1 PATPAKKTNIAP
13 SHAALFTRTSRFMIK
28 LVSHAFPGTAR
39 NAPSRRAISI
49 HGAQNRKVPTHSG
62 TRIPR
67 PAAHGRAGP
76 SVDTAPSDR
85 ASLENLEKVVVF
97 WNGLFGYTVV
107 LGVVPVIG
115 RFCMASPDLDAP
127 ARVSHLTAAKFPC
140 GSLRS
145 CVSVLLA
152 FSVALAAAMQ
162 CHAQEQTQQNQNQ
175 AQTQTQDPEQS
186 VAEVARQERTR
197 RQNQQ
202 RKGITTTAALRG
214 ISSSLRGRSRARLA
228 QAADPAL
235 TSVCDRGSSHGRC
248 TCSASGRSV
257 AAVRQAVP
265 LRTAARAACASC
277 CSARVCSCTSCY
289 LPRAG
294 RPQRACHTASG
305 AHRTVTAKLG

>member
-1 PATPAKKTNIAP
+1 SP
-13 SHAALFTRTSRFMIK
+13 SSLFFFS
-28 LVSHAFPGTAR
+28 
-39 NAPSRRAISI
+39 SRRRHTRWPRDWSSDVCSSDL

-162 CHAQEQTQQNQNQ
+162 
-175 AQTQTQDPEQS
+175 
-186 VAEVARQERTR
+186 
-197 RQNQQ
+197 
-202 RKGITTTAALRG
+202 
-214 ISSSLRGRSRARLA
+214 
-228 QAADPAL
+228 
-235 TSVCDRGSSHGRC
+235 
-248 TCSASGRSV
+248 
-257 AAVRQAVP
+257 
-265 LRTAARAACASC
+265 
-277 CSARVCSCTSCY
+277 
-289 LPRAG
+289 
-294 RPQRACHTASG
+294 
-305 AHRTVTAKLG
+305 